1 VPTSAVP
8 LPAEGDGVR
17 VVLLAKPGCHLC
29 ETARDVV
36 AAVTADLGVEWREL
50 SILDHPDLA
59 ERYAEQIPVVVVDG
73 REHEYWRVDERR
85 LRQALTA
92 LSPERRPWWRLTRR

>member
-1 VPTSAVP
+1 VTAGAVP

-17 VVLLAKPGCHLC
+17 VVLLGKPGCHLC

-36 AAVTADLGVEWREL
+36 AAVAAELDVEWREL
-50 SILDHPDLA
+50 SILDHPELA
-59 ERYAEQIPVVVVDG
+59 ARYAEQIPVVVVDG

-92 LSPERRPWWRLTRR
+92 PSAARRPWWRLTRR